1 MGTVLPGDP
10 FSSGE
15 LRPREGAGGGWRWQP
30 GRNPPPGGQRVSG
43 GGTRWL
49 LRAEPGPWGSGP
61 PRPRALRLPNTP
73 PRVPSCVSLASRA
86 TPGCCH
92 PLPSPPCLV
101 GDGYT
106 QDAHVPAGRP
116 GRPGSVPSPS
126 FPLCVGGFLSSVPT
140 LQATGEGFRGWDSP
154 VDKQASH
161 TPPWGPGGV
170 KPGPLR
176 TGPGQRQQPDQE
188 MGVGVGPTAP
198 GTGWACPRAGEALG
212 PAREDPRHHRGA
224 LQGPG
229 GQKVPAS
236 DPEVGSS
243 GDQPP
248 PWVLSKS
255 PH

>member
-1 MGTVLPGDP
+1 MAARPESSSRWAAGLRWRDKVAAEGRARPLGKWAPESTGAAAPEHPAACPFVRFPRLPSHPRVLSPAALPSLPG
-10 FSSGE
+10 G
-15 LRPREGAGGGWRWQP
+15 RWVHT
-30 GRNPPPGGQRVSG
+30 GC
-43 GGTRWL
+43 
-49 LRAEPGPWGSGP
+49 
-61 PRPRALRLPNTP
+61 PRASREAREARL
-73 PRVPSCVSLASRA
+73 
-86 TPGCCH
+86 G
-92 PLPSPPCLV
+92 PLPLLPFVCEGLSELSPRC
-101 GDGYT
+101 
-106 QDAHVPAGRP
+106 RP
-116 GRPGSVPSPS
+116 QGK
-126 FPLCVGGFLSSVPT
+126 
-140 LQATGEGFRGWDSP
+140 EGFRGWDSP

-188 MGVGVGPTAP
+188 VGVGVGPTAP